1 MRTTFDRIRHALS
14 FEIIGLLVIT
24 PLGALAF
31 HMPIHDIG
39 IVAILAATLAT
50 LWNYIYN
57 LIFDRAMLRIRGSV
71 HKTIPMR
78 IIHALLFEL
87 GLLIVLL
94 PFVAW
99 YLQISLMQALI
110 MDISFALFYL
120 IYAFVFNWAYD
131 LIFPIPNNEQTS

>member
-57 LIFDRAMLRIRGSV
+57 LMFDRTMLRIRGSV
-71 HKTIPMR
+71 HKTIPLR
-78 IIHALLFEL
+78 IIHAVFFEL